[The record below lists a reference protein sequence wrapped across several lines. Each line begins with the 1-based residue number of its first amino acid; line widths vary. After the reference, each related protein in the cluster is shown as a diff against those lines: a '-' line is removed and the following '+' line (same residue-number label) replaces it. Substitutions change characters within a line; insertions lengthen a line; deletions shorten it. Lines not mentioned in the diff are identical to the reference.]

1 MLKYRSTTSK
11 KGSKPKGKKKKI
23 YNIKTC
29 KCYITDLVGVPLV
42 DVGCKITWY
51 RCGDELKKH

>member
-11 KGSKPKGKKKKI
+11 KGSKPKGKKKKN
-23 YNIKTC
+23 NIKTC